1 MAYKIIRKG
10 SAFTAYGPTPDV
22 TLSIH
27 RTERTAR
34 AAFDRLPIAAGCAAL
49 IDGKGQTIIYRL
61 C

>member
-1 MAYKIIRKG
+1 MAYRIIRKG
-10 SAFTAYGPTPDV
+10 AGFNAYGPTPDSI
-22 TLSIH
+22 LSTH
-27 RTERTAR
+27 RTERAAR

>member
-10 SAFTAYGPTPDV
+10 SAFTAYGPTPDSI
-22 TLSIH
+22 LSTH
-27 RTERTAR
+27 RTERAAR

-49 IDGKGQTIIYRL
+49 IDGKGETIVYRL